1 MVTQFKHSVRN
12 TEFCFSL
19 LQILTNV
26 QEENTTAVL
35 MLCAVTPKD
44 LTTALVIR
52 DTMETGG
59 IVNQVNQISFCRISN
74 LTRI

>member
-12 TEFCFSL
+12 TEFWFSL